1 MPLMNY
7 NQLAA
12 HLGVSVQTLY
22 NWQST
27 GKPMPPS
34 CQVGR
39 LRRFRP
45 DDVDAW
51 LSLQSSP
58 GVPPHAPILPAVH
71 ARKRGRPTKVEQL
84 ARQAP
89 SLAPG

>member
-1 MPLMNY
+1 MNY

-34 CQVGR
+34 YQVGR
-39 LRRFRP
+39 LRRFHREA
-45 DDVDAW
+45 VDIW
-51 LSLQSSP
+51 LALQSSP
-58 GVPPHAPILPAVH
+58 GVPPPAQGCS
-71 ARKRGRPTKVEQL
+71 ADSASPTKRRGRPRKQEKIQKSS
-84 ARQAP
+84 P
-89 SLAPG
+89 